1 MLGYTFPCFLRGR
14 NQLNSSRS
22 TVPTAIL
29 IAVLVVGTVL
39 SGAVYI
45 RSIRNLLVSDLENSL
60 ASTSEQAAS
69 SIEAKLDGQVDAL
82 NAIASLQSIA
92 DPEAPLDDKLEI
104 LRAEAER
111 RGFIRLNIAGL
122 DGMSH
127 TSDGK
132 TADISDR
139 EYFKKAIAGEPNI
152 SDKIISRHG
161 DGEVVAQAAP
171 VYYAGEIVG
180 VVVATQS
187 VSHISDLV
195 AQMTLPHGEDL
206 CIIGAD
212 GSIVTHCD
220 GLDVSGDTSFFEA
233 IEPENSAS
241 TIAEVKRIASS
252 GASGVAHLTY
262 GGSQR
267 LVGITPI
274 EGTQAWQLFVGTPT
288 KTVMATSNR
297 VLIFSFALLAFALFL
312 TGVVAAYISTL
323 RRRYLTA
330 ENEHLKEV
338 QDLAYKDQLTGL
350 PNRLSMKR
358 ELLDRFATCR
368 REKTVG
374 AVFLVDINDF
384 QVVNNTFGQA
394 VGDRMLVEVADRLR
408 TLQES
413 EAGEV
418 LVGRF
423 AGDDFLVVLTGA
435 ERRSEI
441 ATMAADITG
450 LFAEPFSASDGEFR
464 LTASIG
470 VVIHNENLDCAVID
484 VEELIRHCEL
494 SLAQAQLAQTGH
506 YFIFDT
512 DLGKRADDEI
522 QMEHDLRHAIEN
534 DEFLLHYQPQ
544 FDSRLKKIV
553 GFEAL
558 LRWNSPRHGMVPPM
572 TFIPMAEKTG
582 MITDIGRFV
591 VDRTFEFA
599 RKVEPLGIRVS
610 CNCSAVE
617 LLQADFV
624 GNVLECF
631 QKHGLSRGTV
641 AIEITESSLIGSF
654 ERVSKKLHMLR
665 RHGIAIHLD
674 DFGTGFSSLTYLKS
688 LPLDVV
694 KIDKSFTSDVA
705 DEAVNRD
712 IIRTIVTL
720 CDHLSLGVI
729 AEGIETR
736 DQLMAVQGC
745 GCDVM
750 QGYCISRPVEEA
762 AAIEMIQHAESLSCQ
777 REDASE
783 DKE

>member
-1 MLGYTFPCFLRGR
+1 MG
-14 NQLNSSRS
+14 
-22 TVPTAIL
+22 TA
-29 IAVLVVGTVL
+29 L
-39 SGAVYI
+39 SGVVYI
-45 RSIRNLLVSDLENSL
+45 NSIRNLLVFDLENSL
-60 ASTSEQAAS
+60 ASTSEQAAG
-69 SIEAKLDGQVDAL
+69 SIEAKLGGQIDAL
-82 NAIASLQSIA
+82 NVIAGLEAIA
-92 DPEAPLDDKLEI
+92 DPEAPLDEKLEI
-104 LRAEAER
+104 LRTEAER
-111 RGFIRLNIAGL
+111 RGFIRLNISGV
-122 DGMSH
+122 DGISY

-132 TADISDR
+132 SADISDR
-139 EYFKKAIAGEPNI
+139 EYFKEALAGEPNI

-161 DGEVVAQAAP
+161 DGEVVAQAVP

-180 VVVATQS
+180 VLVATQS
-187 VSHISDLV
+187 VTHIAEMV
-195 AQMTLPHGEDL
+195 ATMTLPHGEDL
-206 CIIGAD
+206 CIVATD
-212 GSIVTHCD
+212 GSIVTNCNE
-220 GLDVSGDTSFFEA
+220 LNASGDTSFYEA
-233 IEPENSAS
+233 IQAETPAT
-241 TIAEVKRIASS
+241 TIADVRRIASS
-252 GASGVAHLTY
+252 SISGVARLTY
-262 GGSQR
+262 GGSER

-274 EGTQAWQLFVGTPT
+274 HGTAGWQLFVGTRT
-288 KTVMATSNR
+288 KTVMATANR
-297 VLIFSFALLAFALFL
+297 VLVLSFALLALALFV
-312 TGVVAAYISTL
+312 GFVVVAYVSSL
-323 RRRYLTA
+323 RRRYLDA
-330 ENEHLKEV
+330 ENQHLGEV

-408 TLQES
+408 TLQDS
-413 EAGEV
+413 DAGEV

-441 ATMAADITG
+441 AAMAADITS
-450 LFAEPFSASDGEFR
+450 LFAEPFAAADGEFR
-464 LTASIG
+464 LTASVG

-494 SLAQAQLAQTGH
+494 SLTQAQLAQSGH

-512 DLGKRADDEI
+512 DLGRRADEEI

-534 DEFLLHYQPQ
+534 GEFLLHFQPQ

-572 TFIPMAEKTG
+572 IFIPMAEKTG
-582 MITDIGRFV
+582 MITDIGRLV
-591 VDRTFEFA
+591 VERTFQFA
-599 RKVEPLGIRVS
+599 RKVESLGIRVS

-617 LLQADFV
+617 LLQTDFV
-624 GNVLECF
+624 ANVLESF
-631 QKHGLSRGTV
+631 QKYGLSRGTV

-654 ERVSKKLHMLR
+654 EHVSKKLHMLR

-674 DFGTGFSSLTYLKS
+674 DFGTGFSSLTYLKD

-694 KIDKSFTSDVA
+694 KIDKSFTADVA
-705 DEAVNRD
+705 SEAVNRD

-720 CDHLSLGVI
+720 CEHLSLGVI

-745 GCDVM
+745 GCDIM

-762 AAIEMIQHAESLSCQ
+762 AAMAMIANSETLSCV
-777 REDASE
+777 REDAAE